1 MRSLMRDYWRKD
13 RDHARRQIIRIVD
26 RFRITNDPDW
36 LELAEGWI
44 SAHGTAV
51 EQLEA
56 MDRNEEVGKA
66 MTGKQIQSGRVDG
79 IARRNR
85 ARATTVASVGR
96 SYSTPGIHGPSAGH
110 APMVRNRTT

>member
-56 MDRNEEVGKA
+56 MDRNEEVG
-66 MTGKQIQSGRVDG
+66 S
-79 IARRNR
+79 
-85 ARATTVASVGR
+85 
-96 SYSTPGIHGPSAGH
+96 
-110 APMVRNRTT
+110 